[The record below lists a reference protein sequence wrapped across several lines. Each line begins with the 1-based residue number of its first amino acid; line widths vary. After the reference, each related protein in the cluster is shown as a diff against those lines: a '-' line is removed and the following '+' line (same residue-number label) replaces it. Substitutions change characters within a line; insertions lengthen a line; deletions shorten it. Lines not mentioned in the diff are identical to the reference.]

1 MLGRRLLVGLAIA
14 TCVSLTIGAATLVSV
29 PGVSASAASAARRR
43 PRITVAFTG
52 DFLATHATWEAASRN
67 AGGHGYDFGP
77 MVRRLGTLTSSADLA
92 ICHLET
98 PLAGRGVP
106 LSDFPRYAV
115 PRQLADAIRRAGYD
129 GCSTAS
135 NHSLDH
141 GSAGIRTTLRKL
153 DSLGIAHTGT
163 ARSAGEA
170 ARITRYRV
178 GKAVLAHLSYTASF
192 NGLEPDHAW
201 EANRLDVERII
212 SRARR
217 ARRQDADIVVLSLHW
232 GTEHR
237 HSPTAEQTTLA
248 RRLTASKAIDLIVG
262 HHAHVIQPIRRVH
275 WRYVAY
281 GLGNSLSGMTAA
293 LFGPAVQDGIA
304 LLVTFERGPRK
315 WHVRRIRYAPTWVHP
330 GPFVVRLVGPAI
342 DLGRLSP
349 SILAELRRSWQR
361 TVATVDATDLG
372 VVPFRLARL

>member
-52 DFLATHATWEAASRN
+52 DFLATHATREAASRN
-67 AGGHGYDFGP
+67 AGGHGSDLGP

-115 PRQLADAIRRAGYD
+115 LRQLADAIRRAGYD
-129 GCSTAS
+129 GCWTAS

-141 GSAGIRTTLRKL
+141 GSAGIRATLRKL

-201 EANRLDVERII
+201 RRTDSTSNGSSPGLVEPADRTPTSWCSACTGAPSTVTLRPP
-212 SRARR
+212 SRRPWLVDSRR
-217 ARRQDADIVVLSLHW
+217 R
-232 GTEHR
+232 
-237 HSPTAEQTTLA
+237 
-248 RRLTASKAIDLIVG
+248 
-262 HHAHVIQPIRRVH
+262 
-275 WRYVAY
+275 
-281 GLGNSLSGMTAA
+281 
-293 LFGPAVQDGIA
+293 
-304 LLVTFERGPRK
+304 
-315 WHVRRIRYAPTWVHP
+315 
-330 GPFVVRLVGPAI
+330 
-342 DLGRLSP
+342 
-349 SILAELRRSWQR
+349 RRS
-361 TVATVDATDLG
+361 T
-372 VVPFRLARL
+372 